1 MALKR
6 ELNLTYTTLLFIA
19 PKKEK
24 TLKIALKLLESMTPM
39 SIQVYMLYSL
49 TKKKVENLLFT
60 LE

>member
-24 TLKIALKLLESMTPM
+24 TLEIALKLLESMTPM
-39 SIQVYMLYSL
+39 SVQVYMLYTL